1 MTNALWIL
9 IEDSDVANAF
19 KLGANAT
26 ATLST
31 NVIYDLLESSAS
43 FTWDIFKAEL
53 FLWASW

>member
-53 FLWASW
+53 FL